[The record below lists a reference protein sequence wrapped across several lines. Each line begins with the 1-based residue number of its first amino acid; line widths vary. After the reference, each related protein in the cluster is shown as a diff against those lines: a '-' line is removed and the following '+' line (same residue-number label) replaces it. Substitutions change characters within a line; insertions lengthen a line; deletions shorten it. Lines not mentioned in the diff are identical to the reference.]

1 MAVVIPIIADVKGLT
16 SGIGD
21 TEKQLNRLGKNIG
34 DLGAGLTKGLTL
46 PIVALGAGALV
57 AFDKVDSAVDDLAAK
72 TGATGDELASLEK
85 TFKSVAANAT
95 QGMGDVSAVV
105 AELNRRLNVSGPA
118 LEELSSQ
125 VLTFA
130 RVTGIDAEQAAV
142 GLTKAMGAMNIQAE
156 DGASF
161 MDVLLKASQETGIGV
176 DALTDKIVKFGP
188 AMSQLGL
195 DTNTTIALMAQFEQ
209 SGVNTDAAMAGLR
222 KSLVNLVK
230 DGVKDLPAALNAGVE
245 AIKNAKTP
253 AQATA
258 RAIELFGAKAGPDL
272 AAAIR
277 SGKLEV
283 GDLIAILNQSQGTL
297 DATAAAT
304 EGPQEK
310 IARLKNQVTLIGA
323 AFADVFIPVLEKAFG
338 PLQALSNAMQSM
350 SPRMREIVTVTLAI
364 VAAIGPMLMI
374 IGKAIT
380 IFATLRSVLIA
391 AQAAQIGL
399 NLAMIANPIGL
410 IVIAIA
416 ALVAAFIIAYK
427 KSDEFREII
436 DTIGAVV
443 KENLIRAFDWL
454 KLKIN
459 EIWPVIQSM
468 YQQAKPVLEAIGQV
482 VETGVTIYIKA
493 VATYIRA
500 WVAVIQTA
508 YELIKPIAI
517 FIGDL
522 IRDYIVAYVK
532 AVDTAI
538 DVAIR
543 SFNALKT
550 TVIAVKDAVSGPLKT
565 IGNLIE
571 SSIES
576 AATGAKTAIRG
587 ITGVFDAV
595 ISGIRSAWNATLGG
609 KGFSIPNWVPGLG
622 GSSYKI
628 PMLAEGGIVTGP
640 TLAMIGEDGPEAVVP
655 LNRNGGIG
663 GNTYTITVNAGM
675 GTSGTD
681 LGREIVEAIKKYERT
696 NGNVFASA

>member
-34 DLGAGLTKGLTL
+34 NAGASLTKGLTL
-46 PIVALGAGALV
+46 PIVGLAAGAVV
-57 AFDKVDSAVDDLAAK
+57 AFDQVDSALDDLAAK
-72 TGATGDELASLEK
+72 TGATGVELDGLQK
-85 TFKSVAANAT
+85 TFKNVAAGAT

-105 AELNRRLNVSGPA
+105 AELNRRLGITGPA
-118 LEELSSQ
+118 LDGLSSK

-130 RVTGIDAEQAAV
+130 RVTGVDAEQAAV
-142 GLTKAMGAMNIQAE
+142 GVTKAMGAMGVKAK
-156 DGASF
+156 DGGVFLDA
-161 MDVLLKASQETGIGV
+161 LLKASQSSGIGV
-176 DALTDKIVKFGP
+176 DALTEKLVKFGP

-195 DTNTTIALMAQFEQ
+195 DTNSTIALLAQFEQ
-209 SGVNTDAAMAGLR
+209 SGVNTDVAMAGLR
-222 KSLVNLVK
+222 KSLVTLVK
-230 DGVKDLPAALNAGVE
+230 DGVKDIPGALDAGIE
-245 AIKNAKTP
+245 SIRRAKTQS
-253 AQATA
+253 QATA

-272 AAAIR
+272 ASAIR

-283 GDLIAILNQSQGTL
+283 QDLIGILNESQGTL

-323 AFADVFIPVLEKAFG
+323 AFAEVFIPVLEKAFG
-338 PLQALSNAMQSM
+338 PVQSLADAFQNM
-350 SPRMREIVTVTLAI
+350 SPRMREIVTVSLAI
-364 VAAIGPMLMI
+364 VAAVGPMLMI

-380 IFATLRSVLIA
+380 IFATLRSVVIA

-399 NLAMIANPIGL
+399 NVAMIANPIGL

-416 ALVAAFIIAYK
+416 ALVAALVIAYK
-427 KSDEFREII
+427 KSDSFREII
-436 DTIGAVV
+436 DTISVV
-443 KENLIRAFDWL
+443 VRDNLIRAFDWL
-454 KLKIN
+454 KQKIN
-459 EIWPVIQSM
+459 EIWPVVQSM
-468 YQQAKPVLEAIGQV
+468 YQQAKPILEAIGQV

-493 VATYIRA
+493 VALYIRA

-517 FIGDL
+517 LIGGL
-522 IRDYIVAYVK
+522 IKDYIVAYVK

-538 DVAIR
+538 DVAIV

-565 IGNLIE
+565 IGGLIE
-571 SSIES
+571 SSIEG
-576 AATGAKTAIRG
+576 AADGAKTAIRG
-587 ITGVFDAV
+587 ITDVFDAV
-595 ISGIRSAWNATLGG
+595 IDGIRRAWNATLGG

-628 PMLAEGGIVTGP
+628 PMLAEGGIVTSP
-640 TLAMIGEDGPEAVVP
+640 TLAMIGEKGPEAVVP
-655 LNRNGGIG
+655 LDKSLPGGA
-663 GNTYTITVNAGM
+663 TYNITINAGL

-681 LGREIVEAIKKYERT
+681 LGREVVRAIKQYERT

>member
-34 DLGAGLTKGLTL
+34 NAGASLTKGLTL
-46 PIVALGAGALV
+46 PIVGLAAGAVV
-57 AFDKVDSAVDDLAAK
+57 AFDQVDSALDDLAAK
-72 TGATGDELASLEK
+72 TGATGVELDGLQK
-85 TFKSVAANAT
+85 TFKNVAAGAT

-105 AELNRRLNVSGPA
+105 AELNRRLGITGPA
-118 LEELSSQ
+118 LDGLSSK

-130 RVTGIDAEQAAV
+130 RVTGVDAEQAAV
-142 GLTKAMGAMNIQAE
+142 GVTKAMGAMGVKAK
-156 DGASF
+156 DGGVFLDA
-161 MDVLLKASQETGIGV
+161 LLKASQSSGIGV
-176 DALTDKIVKFGP
+176 DALTEKLVKFGP

-195 DTNTTIALMAQFEQ
+195 DTNSTIALLAQFEQ
-209 SGVNTDAAMAGLR
+209 SGVNTDVAMAGLR
-222 KSLVNLVK
+222 KSLVTLVK
-230 DGVKDLPAALNAGVE
+230 DGVKDIPGALDAGIE
-245 AIKNAKTP
+245 SIRRAKTQS
-253 AQATA
+253 QATA

-272 AAAIR
+272 ASAIR

-283 GDLIAILNQSQGTL
+283 QDLIGILNESQGTL

-323 AFADVFIPVLEKAFG
+323 AFAEVFIPVLEKAFG
-338 PLQALSNAMQSM
+338 PVQSLANAFQNM
-350 SPRMREIVTVTLAI
+350 SPRMREIVTVSLAI
-364 VAAIGPMLMI
+364 VAAVGPMLMI

-380 IFATLRSVLIA
+380 IFATLRSVVIA

-399 NLAMIANPIGL
+399 NVAMIANPIGL

-416 ALVAAFIIAYK
+416 ALVAALVIAYK
-427 KSDEFREII
+427 KSDSFREII
-436 DTIGAVV
+436 DTISVV
-443 KENLIRAFDWL
+443 VRDNLIRAFDWL
-454 KLKIN
+454 KQKIN
-459 EIWPVIQSM
+459 EIWPVVQSM
-468 YQQAKPVLEAIGQV
+468 YQQAKPILEAIGQV

-493 VATYIRA
+493 VALYIRA

-517 FIGDL
+517 LIGGL
-522 IRDYIVAYVK
+522 IKDYIVAYVK

-538 DVAIR
+538 DAAIV

-565 IGNLIE
+565 IGGLIE
-571 SSIES
+571 SSIEG
-576 AATGAKTAIRG
+576 AADGAKTAIRG

-595 ISGIRSAWNATLGG
+595 IDGIRRAWNATLGG

-628 PMLAEGGIVTGP
+628 PMLAEGGIVTSP
-640 TLAMIGEDGPEAVVP
+640 TLAMIGEKGPEAVVP
-655 LNRNGGIG
+655 LDKSLPGGA
-663 GNTYTITVNAGM
+663 TYNITINAGL

-681 LGREIVEAIKKYERT
+681 LGREVVRAIKQYERT